1 MKKKARSKGGKKSLD
16 DRRPTAM
23 KRHTGIVLGR
33 GWSISCPSSHLKT
46 ASQTTVEKA
55 RSEEGDL
62 ASTKQHI
69 NELKRPETDGV
80 KRIVDRISTQTSKP
94 GAAVTAAPP
103 QFTAINRPHADAHTT
118 KTVSF
123 TDVDEIES
131 DSNDELPSQK
141 ELLSSLVTKSVKPI
155 IRTVHAAETPATES
169 VVHKKDPVEDS
180 GVEGIKDS
188 KMEEDMG
195 FSGDVSF
202 TFDDILESVELMA

>member
-1 MKKKARSKGGKKSLD
+1 MKKARPKGGKKSLD
-16 DRRPTAM
+16 YGRPIAM

-33 GWSISCPSSHLKT
+33 GWSLSCPSSHLKT
-46 ASQTTVEKA
+46 ATQTPVQKP

-62 ASTKQHI
+62 ASTKQYS
-69 NELKRPETDGV
+69 NVLKRPETDGV
-80 KRIVDRISTQTSKP
+80 KRIVDPVSRQTSKP
-94 GAAVTAAPP
+94 GAVTAAPP
-103 QFTAINRPHADAHTT
+103 QFTAINRPHAYAHTT

-141 ELLSSLVTKSVKPI
+141 ELLNSLVTKSVKPI
-155 IRTVHAAETPATES
+155 IRTVHAAETPATKS
-169 VVHKKDPVEDS
+169 VVHKRDPVEGS
-180 GVEGIKDS
+180 VVERIKDS